1 MTVFIRRFSLLLI
14 GALLMT
20 TAGAATPYLVDGDG
34 DQVSDEIDDCPYTH
48 IGVTVDAKGCPLSR
62 DDADLDGVPDDDDD
76 CPYSATGAVID
87 VHGCAIDADFDGV
100 ADGIDRCP
108 QTGLALP
115 VDARGCARD
124 ETAQA
129 PPAPR
134 VVPPPRPAEPP
145 LVAPAARPVAASAPI
160 IAAVEL
166 PPSAPPPAPQASPLV
181 IAPATSAPPPL
192 EPPVIVEPS
201 VAESPEMIVRF
212 GYDSVRLGSGDLA
225 AIQGYAKIFARRLA
239 TSPASKVRLR
249 AFADERETGVAAL
262 AAARLSAVVQA
273 LVQRGVAADRIQA
286 DSGLLEG
293 GDAGNNRRVEARLA
307 SD

>member
-20 TAGAATPYLVDGDG
+20 TAGAATPYVVDGDG

-48 IGVTVDAKGCPLSR
+48 VGVTVDAEGCPLSR
-62 DDADLDGVPDDDDD
+62 DDADLDGVPDDDDE

-134 VVPPPRPAEPP
+134 VVPPPRRVEPP
-145 LVAPAARPVAASAPI
+145 LVALAAKPMAPSAPV
-160 IAAVEL
+160 IAVVEL
-166 PPSAPPPAPQASPLV
+166 PPSAPPMAPQASPVLTAPAAIALPAEPLV
-181 IAPATSAPPPL
+181 IA
-192 EPPVIVEPS
+192 EPS
-201 VAESPEMIVRF
+201 VAETPEMILRF
-212 GYDSVRLGSGDLA
+212 GHDSVRLGSGDLA

-249 AFADERETGVAAL
+249 AFADQRETGVAAL

-273 LVQRGVAADRIQA
+273 LVQHGVAADRIQA